1 MKSTGLQQNF
11 IWFVENKT
19 KEAPSRRL
27 CCEKCRF
34 STKDI
39 ELFERHVAHHEEVT
53 FSCTLCSH
61 VSYSRVESQRHIVTH
76 KGSYPYKC
84 NWCSYGAVRRDYMVK
99 HIQRI
104 HGKPADGSFTTDC
117 TIPNAKIEHLSQQ
130 QITDL
135 CPDISRTSGEPIQ
148 NVKFVSHSAGN
159 VFSLLP
165 SVSQPRPSA
174 PYLVVRP
181 VHQTTSNQTHLICST
196 AAQSVTSTTCILPV
210 SKTVNTPHSLPST
223 SHLVS
228 KVTQSVSNPP
238 NITVNEVDHRLPGK
252 TSLGKASS
260 PSALPRVH
268 VSIPA
273 DRAIPQKT
281 LLQSQVG
288 ATTEKTVIQSRT
300 VSNSQVVCISSDHT
314 IQQNPLLQTQEAAV
328 TEKTVSQSKSVSKNQ
343 IAFTVGTN
351 THLKTLLSNP
361 LESFGQ
367 RAVEAQNVPT
377 TLPAQRPVHTGV
389 IRNLPVAH
397 AVQRSLPSGAHPS
410 SPVERF
416 GQGAPSITLRTQCA
430 DKTNR
435 RKTRPNILAKRP
447 AEKLEPSTQSSVQVE
462 LLAPLNQ
469 PIEHNRPLTVSC
481 PEEITIPAG
490 CLVELVEVKN
500 VNGTRELEL
509 RLVPQQPTGPQLVS
523 SRSTTPDSTANRLSF
538 KCKVAPGDN
547 GPTRLIHGTSSLQ
560 TNAIPEP
567 PVKGS
572 HLKEHSTDVKVGVK
586 DEPEVKVLWS
596 KISVTETPGSLSG
609 GFYNVPRAVARPL
622 ESHQPSTGRKNVAKA
637 TEPVTP
643 VRQMHCRGS
652 ATSQSANSVN
662 GTVEGPVNE
671 HRATRVSLNKHE
683 DVESSYQ
690 GLPVISSVFSLCPSP
705 EATLNGIHTR
715 VGILDEHVVGVQT
728 SSGSESKKT
737 VANDSTVCKTDL
749 KTEEETG
756 LMTENNPK
764 SSLKLKEKDCLLE
777 DTKVLDAVVPEKR
790 DNAEKSPPKFPDDPK
805 DKIMPEM
812 CSSSTDTPQTDAD
825 QSLEMNVSPL
835 NINDFSPQRE
845 EREQASMS
853 ESNVLVQR
861 EGHPALPM
869 NPTVALARIPSL
881 DFYSLVESA
890 KKVSKRATGEESIT
904 ARPVLCCTS
913 NQQNVQERAIK
924 LVLKRKRSE
933 SENRDS
939 GQVPQPVLA
948 QFAVQS
954 PYKKHKKEK
963 KSAKKHKSSKVMLGL
978 NEILVKGKIGKLWL
992 TPLKEDQL
1000 VKLPAPNQPV
1010 VVLNLPNSLL
1020 QMVSQDV
1027 QTQKNYEL
1035 VSPSHSPHTQ
1045 TEEATPAELV
1055 TQCPSFKMK
1064 LKKVQGR
1071 KYEVTELVLKGV
1083 SEKMIL

>member
-11 IWFVENKT
+11 IWFVENKA
-19 KEAPSRRL
+19 KEALSRRL

-117 TIPNAKIEHLSQQ
+117 TLPNAKTEHLSQQ

-135 CPDISRTSGEPIQ
+135 CPDTSRTSGEPIQ

-165 SVSQPRPSA
+165 SVSQPRPNA

-181 VHQTTSNQTHLICST
+181 VPQTTSNQTHLICST
-196 AAQSVTSTTCILPV
+196 TAQSVTSTTCILPV
-210 SKTVNTPHSLPST
+210 SKTVSTPYSLPST
-223 SHLVS
+223 SHPVN
-228 KVTQSVSNPP
+228 KVTQSVSNPA
-238 NITVNEVDHRLPGK
+238 IVKMNEVDHRLPGK
-252 TSLGKASS
+252 TLLGKASS
-260 PSALPRVH
+260 PSAPPRVH
-268 VSIPA
+268 ISVPA
-273 DRAIPQKT
+273 DRAVSQKT
-281 LLQSQVG
+281 LLHSQVG
-288 ATTEKTVIQSRT
+288 VTNEKTVIQSRT
-300 VSNSQVVCISSDHT
+300 VSNNQVVCITADHT
-314 IQQNPLLQTQEAAV
+314 TQQNPLLQTQEGTA
-328 TEKTVSQSKSVSKNQ
+328 TEKTVIQSKSVSKNQ

-389 IRNLPVAH
+389 IRNIPLAH
-397 AVQRSLPSGAHPS
+397 PVQRSLPLGTHPN
-410 SPVERF
+410 SPAERF
-416 GQGAPSITLRTQCA
+416 GQGASSFTLGPQCV

-447 AEKLEPSTQSSVQVE
+447 AEKLEPSTQSCVQVE

-509 RLVPQQPTGPQLVS
+509 RLVPQQPTGPQPGS
-523 SRSTTPDSTANRLSF
+523 SRSTSADSTANRLSF
-538 KCKVAPGDN
+538 KCKVAAGVN
-547 GPTRLIHGTSSLQ
+547 GPTIHGTSTLQ
-560 TNAIPEP
+560 TNAVPES
-567 PVKGS
+567 PVKGA
-572 HLKEHSTDVKVGVK
+572 HLKEHSMDVKVGVK

-596 KISVTETPGSLSG
+596 KISVTETPASLSG
-609 GFYNVPRAVARPL
+609 GHYNVPRAVTRPL
-622 ESHQPSTGRKNVAKA
+622 ESHQPSIGCKNVAKA
-637 TEPVTP
+637 TKSVTP
-643 VRQMHCRGS
+643 VHQMHCRGS
-652 ATSQSANSVN
+652 ATSQSANSMKV
-662 GTVEGPVNE
+662 TIAGPLNE
-671 HRATRVSLNKHE
+671 HRATQNSLNKPE

-690 GLPVISSVFSLCPSP
+690 GLPVISSVFSLCHSP

-715 VGILDEHVVGVQT
+715 VGILDEHMIAVQT
-728 SSGSESKKT
+728 SGLGSQKS
-737 VANDSTVCKTDL
+737 VANVSTVCKTDM
-749 KTEEETG
+749 KTEEESG

-764 SSLKLKEKDCLLE
+764 SSLKLKKDCLLE
-777 DTKVLDAVVPEKR
+777 DTKVPSSVVPEKR
-790 DNAEKSPPKFPDDPK
+790 DDVEKIVTTFPDDPE
-805 DKIMPEM
+805 DKIMAKT
-812 CSSSTDTPQTDAD
+812 CSSSTDAPQKDAD
-825 QSLEMNVSPL
+825 QSLEVNISPL
-835 NINDFSPQRE
+835 NRDDFSAQCE
-845 EREQASMS
+845 EREKASMS

-861 EGHPALPM
+861 EDHLALPM

-881 DFYSLVESA
+881 DFYSLLESA

-978 NEILVKGKIGKLWL
+978 HEILVKGRIGKLWL

-1027 QTQKNYEL
+1027 QTQKSYEL
-1035 VSPSHSPHTQ
+1035 VSPSHSPPTQ
-1045 TEEATPAELV
+1045 TEEATPAEIV

-1071 KYEVTELVLKGV
+1071 KYEVTELVLTGV

>member
-19 KEAPSRRL
+19 KEALSRRL

-117 TIPNAKIEHLSQQ
+117 TLPSAKVEHLSQQ
-130 QITDL
+130 QITDV
-135 CPDISRTSGEPIQ
+135 CPDTSRTSGEPIQ

-165 SVSQPRPSA
+165 SVSQPRPNA

-181 VHQTTSNQTHLICST
+181 VPQTTSNQTHLICST
-196 AAQSVTSTTCILPV
+196 TAQSVTSTTCILPV
-210 SKTVNTPHSLPST
+210 SKTVSTPYSLPST
-223 SHLVS
+223 SHFVN

-238 NITVNEVDHRLPGK
+238 NVKVNEVDHRLPGK
-252 TSLGKASS
+252 TSLGKAGS
-260 PSALPRVH
+260 PSAPPRVH
-268 VSIPA
+268 VSVPA
-273 DRAIPQKT
+273 DRAVPQKM

-288 ATTEKTVIQSRT
+288 ATNEKTVIQSRT
-300 VSNSQVVCISSDHT
+300 VSNNQVVCISADHA
-314 IQQNPLLQTQEAAV
+314 IQQNPLLQTPEGTV
-328 TEKTVSQSKSVSKNQ
+328 TEKTVTQSKSVSKNQ

-367 RAVEAQNVPT
+367 RAVEAQNVQT
-377 TLPAQRPVHTGV
+377 TIPAQRPVHTGV
-389 IRNLPVAH
+389 IRNIPVAH
-397 AVQRSLPSGAHPS
+397 AAQRSLPSGTHQN

-416 GQGAPSITLRTQCA
+416 GQGAPSFTLGTQCM

-435 RKTRPNILAKRP
+435 RKTRPNILVKRP
-447 AEKLEPSTQSSVQVE
+447 AEKLEPSGQSCVQVE

-509 RLVPQQPTGPQLVS
+509 RLVPQQPTGPQPGS
-523 SRSTTPDSTANRLSF
+523 SRSTSADSTANRLSF
-538 KCKVAPGDN
+538 KCKVAAGVN
-547 GPTRLIHGTSSLQ
+547 GPTIHGTSNLQ
-560 TNAIPEP
+560 TNAIPESQ
-567 PVKGS
+567 VKGS
-572 HLKEHSTDVKVGVK
+572 HLKKHSTDVKVGVK

-609 GFYNVPRAVARPL
+609 GYYNVPRAVARSL
-622 ESHQPSTGRKNVAKA
+622 ESHQPSAGRKNVAKA
-637 TEPVTP
+637 TKPVTP
-643 VRQMHCRGS
+643 VHQMHCRGS

-662 GTVEGPVNE
+662 VTVEDPLSKR
-671 HRATRVSLNKHE
+671 RATRDSLNKPE

-690 GLPVISSVFSLCPSP
+690 GLPVISSVFSLCHSP
-705 EATLNGIHTR
+705 EATLNGIYTR
-715 VGILDEHVVGVQT
+715 VGILDEHLVAVQT
-728 SSGSESKKT
+728 SGLESQKS
-737 VANDSTVCKTDL
+737 VGNVSIVCKTDM

-756 LMTENNPK
+756 LTTENNPK
-764 SSLKLKEKDCLLE
+764 SSLELKKKDCLLE
-777 DTKVLDAVVPEKR
+777 DTKVPDAVVPEKR
-790 DNAEKSPPKFPDDPK
+790 DDVEKSAATFPDDPV
-805 DKIMPEM
+805 DKIMAEM
-812 CSSSTDTPQTDAD
+812 CSSSADAPQTDAD
-825 QSLEMNVSPL
+825 PSLEVNISPL
-835 NINDFSPQRE
+835 NRNDFSPQCE
-845 EREQASMS
+845 ERDKASMS
-853 ESNVLVQR
+853 ESYVLVQR

-904 ARPVLCCTS
+904 VRPVLCCTS
-913 NQQNVQERAIK
+913 NQQNVQERSIK

-948 QFAVQS
+948 QFTVQS

-978 NEILVKGKIGKLWL
+978 HEILVKGKIGKLSL

-1027 QTQKNYEL
+1027 QTQKTCEL
-1035 VSPSHSPHTQ
+1035 ISPSHSPHTQ
-1045 TEEATPAELV
+1045 TEEAPVAELV